1 MSNYR
6 RAYIPGASY
15 FFTVNLADRSSDL
28 LLREINALRTAFARV
43 VNEMPFE
50 TNAMVVLTDHLHAV
64 WTLPE
69 DDSNYSE
76 RVRRLKAYFSAQ
88 IAMHDSVK
96 ASLARKGERGI
107 WQRRFWE
114 HLIRDEEDYI
124 RHVDYVHIN
133 PLKHG
138 LVNQV
143 RDWPH
148 STFHRYV
155 KKGELPLDWGGA
167 ADSEGQFGERV

>member
-6 RAYIPGASY
+6 RAQVPGATY
-15 FFTVNLADRSSDL
+15 FFTINLADRSSGL
-28 LLREINALRTAFARV
+28 LLREIDALRTAFARV

-50 TNAMVVLTDHLHAV
+50 TNAMVVLPDHLHAV
-64 WTLPE
+64 WTLPKG
-69 DDSNYSE
+69 DSNYSE

-88 IAMHDSVK
+88 IAMHEAVK
-96 ASLARKGERGI
+96 TSLARKGERGI

-114 HLIRDEEDYI
+114 HMIRDETDYAK
-124 RHVDYVHIN
+124 HLDYVHIN

-138 LVNQV
+138 VVTQV

-155 KKGELPLDWGGA
+155 KHGDLTRDWGGTR
-167 ADSEGQFGERV
+167 DTEGDFGERR